1 MQMKILAHSLLL
13 STALLAQTPDNTRIV
28 TYNRADTAH
37 CKVIVV
43 NGKPLLESTYNGTS
57 VAVGLFQNWG
67 NGEFSVLV
75 SIAQVGPE
83 AIEVNPKGI
92 FALYSDAAHTRLTW
106 FDKGR
111 ELDTEASIR
120 ASGLS
125 QPGGGGPSESGPIG
139 DSSAA
144 TPAPTHPEAMR
155 DLTTNPGTRSEEEA
169 RQIQLRQ
176 TASGSRPQQV
186 DPAHPPVFLRH
197 TTLKPGSRTFGQ
209 VFVRKP
215 RGKLAAAPTGI
226 LDEIDIPLNGIIF
239 RF

>member
-1 MQMKILAHSLLL
+1 MRILAYSLLL
-13 STALLAQTPDNTRIV
+13 SMAPLAQTPDNARIV
-28 TYNRADTAH
+28 TYNRADTEH

-43 NGKPLLESTYNGTS
+43 NGKPLLETTYNGTS

-75 SIAQVGPE
+75 SITQVGPE
-83 AIEVNPKGI
+83 ATEVNPKGI
-92 FALYSDAAHTRLTW
+92 SALYSDAAHTRLTW

-111 ELDTEASIR
+111 DLDTQASIR

-125 QPGGGGPSESGPIG
+125 QPGGGSSDSGSVG

-144 TPAPTHPEAMR
+144 MPAPTHPEAMR
-155 DLTTNPGTRSEEEA
+155 DLTTNPGTRSDEEA
-169 RQIQLRQ
+169 RQMQLRQ
-176 TASGSRPQQV
+176 TAGDSHPQQL
-186 DPAHPPVFLRH
+186 DPAHPPAFLRH
-197 TTLKPGSRTFGQ
+197 TTLKQGSRTYGH
-209 VFVRKP
+209 VFLRKP
-215 RGKLAAAPTGI
+215 KGKLAAAPTGI

>member
-1 MQMKILAHSLLL
+1 MKILAYSLLL
-13 STALLAQTPDNTRIV
+13 STALLAQTPDNAKII
-28 TYNRADTAH
+28 TYNRADTVH

-43 NGKPLLESTYNGTS
+43 NGKPLLETTDNGTS
-57 VAVGLFQNWG
+57 VAVGFLQNWG

-75 SIAQVGPE
+75 SITQVGPG
-83 AIEVNPKGI
+83 AAEVNPKGI
-92 FALYSDAAHTRLTW
+92 SALYSDAAHTRLTW

-111 ELDTEASIR
+111 DLDTQASIR

-125 QPGGGGPSESGPIG
+125 QPGGGPPESGPVS

-144 TPAPTHPEAMR
+144 MPAPTHPEAMR
-155 DLTTNPGTRSEEEA
+155 DMTTNPGTRSEEEA

-176 TASGSRPQQV
+176 TADGPHPQQL

-197 TTLKPGSRTFGQ
+197 TILKQGSRTYGH
-209 VFVRKP
+209 VFLRKP
-215 RGKLAAAPTGI
+215 KGKLAAAPTGI
-226 LDEIDIPLNGIIF
+226 LDEIDIPLNGVIF